1 MEYLDRKRERKAMLR
16 AFLPLLVAVA
26 LQQLLALTVNLVDN
40 FMLGQYSETAMSG
53 ASLVNQLQFILQQ
66 VMAGIGGGVA
76 VLGAQYWGKGETT
89 PIKKIISVGLKFG
102 ILLGAVM
109 LILTSLFPSQ
119 IMGLLTSDQAII
131 AEACEYLGIMRFTY
145 LIYGASAVLM
155 YSMMSVETAFIG
167 SVLSAMTIGINAV
180 LNYALIYGNFGAP
193 EMGIKGAAY
202 ATTVSRAVELITIVI
217 YICCI
222 DKKLHD

>member
-1 MEYLDRKRERKAMLR
+1 MLDLKRERRTMLR

-26 LQQLLALTVNLVDN
+26 LQQMLALTVNLVDN

-76 VLGAQYWGKGETT
+76 VLGAQYWGKGETQ
-89 PIKKIISVGLKFG
+89 PIKSIMSVGLKFG
-102 ILLGAVM
+102 ILAGGIM
-109 LILTSLFPSQ
+109 LILTSILPGQ

-131 AEACEYLGIMRFTY
+131 AEACEYLSIMRFTY

-155 YSMMSVETAFIG
+155 YSMMSVETA
-167 SVLSAMTIGINAV
+167 
-180 LNYALIYGNFGAP
+180 
-193 EMGIKGAAY
+193 
-202 ATTVSRAVELITIVI
+202 SRYFPVAGR
-217 YICCI
+217 
-222 DKKLHD
+222 K